1 MTIHVV
7 SLDLPIDDMYMWDR
21 DPKSRRPRK
30 TGFLDLCPRA
40 AYTFKLESVM
50 SVVRQ
55 PTLAALLKPPKPRE
69 YRTASVQLL
78 WPPSVK
84 LLVQELVGEL
94 GTSMNELVLRSLQR
108 SIAELSEDQASEEV
122 QKLLHSLLR
131 ALRQSLPQPDT
142 SDTAAEGDDNSNQED
157 HAA

>member
-1 MTIHVV
+1 
-7 SLDLPIDDMYMWDR
+7 
-21 DPKSRRPRK
+21 
-30 TGFLDLCPRA
+30 
-40 AYTFKLESVM
+40 M
-50 SVVRQ
+50 SINRQ
-55 PTLAALLKPPKPRE
+55 PTLSALLKPHKPRE

-108 SIAELSEDQASEEV
+108 SIAELSEDAASEEV

-131 ALRQSLPQPDT
+131 ALRQSLPQPT
-142 SDTAAEGDDNSNQED
+142 ASDNAAEGDDAHQED